1 LISYSQG
8 NVNETKVVKMSVT
21 FSRQKEVFTSAVL
34 GPIDMASVLVGLFAL
49 RVIKIP
55 IILLVACFM
64 VFGYAIAL

>member
-1 LISYSQG
+1 
-8 NVNETKVVKMSVT
+8 MSVT

-55 IILLVACFM
+55 IMLLVACFM